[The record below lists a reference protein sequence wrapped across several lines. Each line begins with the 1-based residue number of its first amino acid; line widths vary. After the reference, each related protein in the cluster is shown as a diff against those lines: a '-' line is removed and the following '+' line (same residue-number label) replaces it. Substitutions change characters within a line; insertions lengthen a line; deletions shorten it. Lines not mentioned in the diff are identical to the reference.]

1 MSSNTADSSSSLL
14 QALGHPLS
22 DRRLQVLR
30 ALGECGSISQAAR
43 AVGVSYKAAWQAID
57 TLSNLAGVPVVQKSV
72 GGAGGGGARLTEAGQ
87 ELLRAA
93 EALAQ
98 AKGAVMQ
105 QLQSRLPVQ
114 RLGIQTSMRNQWPCM
129 VQQLAMSGP
138 LAQVHLQ
145 GLHADVTVQA
155 RITAESAQLL
165 GLHTGMQLLAMC
177 KATAVEV
184 TAATASLAQGN
195 SWQGK
200 IARITPVRWAMK
212 WRCSCHPA
220 CNGWGLLL
228 HTQAGAWAAGCRCM
242 CLKRLWCWRWK
253 GECWADDGALGAVPM
268 EQRKT
273 GMESLSA
280 PEQQRDLL
288 LLRQYRA

>member
-1 MSSNTADSSSSLL
+1 MSPKTADSSSSLL

-93 EALAQ
+93 EAMAQ
-98 AKGAVMQ
+98 AKGAVLQ

-114 RLGIQTSMRNQWPCM
+114 RLGIQTSMRNQWPCV
-129 VQQLAMSGP
+129 VQQLEMSGP
-138 LAQVHLQ
+138 LARVHVQ
-145 GLHADVTVQA
+145 GLHAEVTVQA

-184 TAATASLAQGN
+184 AAAAAAQAQAQAQGN

-200 IARITPVRWAMK
+200 IARITP
-212 WRCSCHPA
+212 
-220 CNGWGLLL
+220 
-228 HTQAGAWAAGCRCM
+228 
-242 CLKRLWCWRWK
+242 
-253 GECWADDGALGAVPM
+253 GALGDEVAVQLSPGM
-268 EQRKT
+268 QWVGFAPAQTGWRVGRKVQVHVPEAAVVLALEG
-273 GMESLSA
+273 GMLG
-280 PEQQRDLL
+280 
-288 LLRQYRA
+288 

>member
-165 GLHTGMQLLAMC
+165 AMC

-200 IARITPVRWAMK
+200 IARITP
-212 WRCSCHPA
+212 
-220 CNGWGLLL
+220 
-228 HTQAGAWAAGCRCM
+228 
-242 CLKRLWCWRWK
+242 
-253 GECWADDGALGAVPM
+253 GALGDEVAVQLSPGM
-268 EQRKT
+268 QWVGFAAAHT
-273 GMESLSA
+273 GWRVGRRVQVHV
-280 PEQQRDLL
+280 PEAAVVLAL
-288 LLRQYRA
+288 EGGMLG

>member
-1 MSSNTADSSSSLL
+1 MAMSPKNADSSSSLL

-43 AVGVSYKAAWQAID
+43 DVGVSYKAAWQAID

-72 GGAGGGGARLTEAGQ
+72 GGAGGGGARLTEAGH

-93 EALAQ
+93 EAMAQ
-98 AKGAVMQ
+98 AKGAVLQ

-114 RLGIQTSMRNQWPCM
+114 RLGIQTSMRNQWPCV
-129 VQQLAMSGP
+129 VQQLEMSGP
-138 LAQVHLQ
+138 LARVHVQ
-145 GLHADVTVQA
+145 GLHAEVTVQA

-184 TAATASLAQGN
+184 KAATAAQAQGN

-200 IARITPVRWAMK
+200 IARITP
-212 WRCSCHPA
+212 
-220 CNGWGLLL
+220 
-228 HTQAGAWAAGCRCM
+228 
-242 CLKRLWCWRWK
+242 
-253 GECWADDGALGAVPM
+253 GALGDEVAVQLSPGM
-268 EQRKT
+268 QWVGFAPAHTGWRVGRKVQVHVPEAAVVLALDG
-273 GMESLSA
+273 GMLG
-280 PEQQRDLL
+280 
-288 LLRQYRA
+288 